1 MTKINPKE
9 VFFYFLKKIFLDKKW
24 LISRNQRKDQIQ
36 KTILEKKA
44 VLIYP
49 EGTRS
54 KNGKL
59 LKFRD

>member
-9 VFFYFLKKIFLDKKW
+9 LFFYFLKKIFLDKKW